1 MRCSS
6 RMDVQSKE
14 NELNDLK
21 MKRSAADGKRTQIQ
35 LEIHS
40 KQTLYA
46 SKLESIGKDI
56 NSLLS
61 FASPETRS
69 ILESLRNS
77 IQLAAS
83 SGGKRVSI
91 DDMKQLEQIILSIR
105 MNLEKEKE
113 AALERR
119 RIQEIETTKVKNELR
134 DLEISEMASQKSLQN
149 DIISIKS
156 QITSRKMQL
165 QVRISEDCLCS
176 DSKAIN
182 KGNSRMDWKKR
193 SEEASRSTPS

>member
-149 DIISIKS
+149 DINSIKS
-156 QITSRKMQL
+156 QISSRKMQL
-165 QVRISEDCLCS
+165 QV
-176 DSKAIN
+176 
-182 KGNSRMDWKKR
+182 
-193 SEEASRSTPS
+193 